1 LQRTVYINQ
10 VDGNPLFNSQI
21 KQAGTQAD
29 KNSKKNIRFM
39 RFGGGEGEVLPK
51 VKMKR

>member
-1 LQRTVYINQ
+1 MNYLQCAVYITQ

-39 RFGGGEGEVLPK
+39 RF
-51 VKMKR
+51 VKKKKKSCPSFK